1 MSHLEA
7 ETELLGPALVLD
19 AEPPAAPRRS
29 ALRAVLRAPEGR
41 IGVGLGLLVL
51 AVVVLGPAL
60 APYPPEQLGVGPA
73 SAGPSAQHL
82 LGTDTLGRDVL
93 SRVLCGGTSVILI
106 PLLAVVLAQLAGG
119 GMGLAAGYLG
129 GRWDAVLARLFDVVM
144 TLPPLL
150 LVLVLIA
157 GLGTSGVVLVVV
169 VALVFLPRAGRIVR
183 AATRS
188 QMHADYVVAAQ
199 ARGESGAYVVGREI
213 LPNIVGPLMA
223 DAALRLTYAIIFV
236 ATLNFLGLGVQPPQ
250 PDWAVMISE
259 GRATIAVTPLAVF
272 APAAAIAAVSVSA
285 NLIADALT
293 AHWSPDAPRTGG
305 LG

>member
-7 ETELLGPALVLD
+7 ETELLGSSVAVADEL
-19 AEPPAAPRRS
+19 AQAPRRS

-41 IGVGLGLLVL
+41 IGVALALLVL
-51 AVVVLGPAL
+51 AVVILGPLL
-60 APYPPEQLGVGPA
+60 APYPPDKLGVGPV
-73 SAGPSAQHL
+73 SAGPTASHL

-93 SRVLCGGTSVILI
+93 SRVLCGGTSVIVI
-106 PLLAVVLAQLAGG
+106 PLLAVVLAQLLGG

-129 GRWDAVLARLFDVVM
+129 GRWDAVLSRVFDIFM

-157 GLGTSGVVLVVV
+157 GLGTSAAVLVIV

-183 AATRS
+183 AATQS
-188 QMHADYVVAAQ
+188 LVHADYVVAAQ
-199 ARGESGAYVVGREI
+199 TRGESATYVVGREI

-236 ATLNFLGLGVQPPQ
+236 ATLNFLGLGVQPPR

-259 GRATIAVTPLAVF
+259 GRATIAITPIVVF

-293 AHWSPDAPRTGG
+293 AHWSPDAPRAGG
-305 LG
+305 L